1 MIAFDPPT
9 AGVSTPRGRVVYVGA
24 GPGDPELLTL
34 AAVAAFNESD
44 VVLADTADLLD
55 LLQQSMIRLAP
66 DTMVTSFDQLIDG
79 FNVTPEE
86 SADLVRQAQV
96 GGRTVV
102 RLVPGDPFL
111 DGQVSDEVAN
121 LVAVGVDFQI
131 VPGVSA
137 LTAIPEY
144 AGVALGRDSEVHFV
158 TALDGDFFDAA
169 DRRWSAIP
177 TIVIR
182 TRSGLLD
189 RLAATAQTAGRTAD
203 EAALIVRGGG
213 TTEQRTTLTKVGELA
228 AHAEAGSEAE
238 VQVVIG
244 QAVCYYC
251 PDLDWFESKLLF
263 GWRVLVPRTKDIVG
277 PLVTRLRSHGAR
289 VEEIPTISVE
299 QPRNP
304 GQLDKAI
311 RGLVEGRYEWIV
323 FTSRNAVRA
332 VRERFDEYGLDARS
346 FSGLKVAA
354 ASTATA
360 EALKSWGIDPDL
372 GGGPEGTLAGLAAAF
387 PEYDPAQNPINRVFL
402 PKADIATD
410 TLIGVLDQS
419 GWEVE
424 EIVAYRTVRAAP
436 PPAETREAIKQ
447 GQFDAVVFTSASTV
461 RNLVGIAGKPHAVT
475 VVAVIGP
482 ATANTCEAHGLRV
495 DVVAA
500 APTGLALADAL
511 AEFASTR
518 RATILANGEA
528 VTRPS
533 QRRGRRRVK

>member
-1 MIAFDPPT
+1 
-9 AGVSTPRGRVVYVGA
+9 VGA

-34 AAVAAFNESD
+34 AAVAALNESD

-55 LLQQSMIRLAP
+55 LLAQSSIHIASGA
-66 DTMVTSFDQLIDG
+66 MVTSIDQLTGGATVDA
-79 FNVTPEE
+79 EE
-86 SADLVRQAQV
+86 TADLDRQAQA

-102 RLVPGDPFL
+102 RLVPGDPL
-111 DGQVSDEVAN
+111 MDGGATAEAAALN
-121 LVAVGVDFQI
+121 RLGLEFQI
-131 VPGVSA
+131 VPGVSSF
-137 LTAIPEY
+137 TAIPEY
-144 AGVALGRDSEVHFV
+144 AGIALGRDAEVHFV
-158 TALDGDFFDAA
+158 TALEAEFFEAA
-169 DRRWSAIP
+169 DRRWNAIS
-177 TIVIR
+177 TLVIR
-182 TRSGLLD
+182 TRAVHLD
-189 RLAATAQTAGRTAD
+189 RLTDTALTAGRTPD
-203 EAALIVRGGG
+203 EAALIIRGGG
-213 TTEQRTTLTKVGELA
+213 TTEQRTALTKVADLG
-228 AHAEAGSEAE
+228 HHGGPNPEAE
-238 VQVVIG
+238 LQVVIG
-244 QAVCYYC
+244 QAVGQYAA
-251 PDLDWFESKLLF
+251 DLDWFESKLLF
-263 GWRVLVPRTKDIVG
+263 GWRVLVPRTKDIVE

-289 VEEIPTISVE
+289 VEEIPTITVE

-332 VRERFDEYGLDARS
+332 VRARFDEYGLDARS

-354 ASTATA
+354 ASVATA
-360 EALKSWGIDPDL
+360 EALRAWGIDPDL
-372 GGGPEGTLAGLAAAF
+372 GGGPEGTLASLAAAF
-387 PEYDPAQNPINRVFL
+387 PDYESAANPINRGFL

-410 TLIGVLDQS
+410 GLIDALTQS

-436 PPAETREAIKQ
+436 PPAPIREAIKQ
-447 GQFDAVVFTSASTV
+447 GQFDAVLFTSASTV

-511 AEFASTR
+511 AEFAAAR
-518 RATILANGEA
+518 RNTLLAGGEA

-533 QRRGRRRVK
+533 RRRGRRRVR